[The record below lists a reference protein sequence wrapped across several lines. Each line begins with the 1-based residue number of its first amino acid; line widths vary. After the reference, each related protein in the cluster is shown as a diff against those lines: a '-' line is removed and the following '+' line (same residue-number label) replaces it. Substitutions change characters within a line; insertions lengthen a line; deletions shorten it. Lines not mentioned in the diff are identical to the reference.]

1 MKKIIAI
8 LSFLVLFTIG
18 AVLVL
23 QTPSDILYLLNWGEY
38 IDMELVSRFEEENHC
53 QVVLEVV
60 TSSEA
65 MYQKIT
71 SNTTQ
76 YDVAIPGD
84 YAVTQLYNEG
94 YIREADVKND
104 KYEFLSKYDSIYRD
118 NLKELMDKYMVDDKG
133 ESISTYYFPYFWG
146 AYSMIYNTSKE
157 AIETTIE
164 SNGFASLFDR
174 SLYGSTQAK
183 IGMYDTSRWIVA
195 SYLMSKGLDPNITD
209 YSSSGHDGDLSSE
222 IQNDIINALKKVKF
236 DEFGND
242 SLKRNVA
249 TGALD
254 LCFTQLGDFFDTL
267 YLVYDEQNF
276 DGNVN
281 FNCYIPE
288 TTAAF
293 FDSMII
299 PTTCQNYDLANAF
312 INFMLNPDNA
322 YENACAIGY
331 SPTLKGVVEL
341 YEEASEAGEYYYEGE
356 TEETSLTMKDFL
368 AKYPMYL
375 NPIYNSSNVY
385 MLEPKS
391 ATYLT
396 TCETIFNSL
405 A

>member
-8 LSFLVLFTIG
+8 LAFLALFTIG

-38 IDMELVSRFEEENHC
+38 ISDEVVAKFEEEYHC

-84 YAVTQLYNEG
+84 YAVTQLYKEG
-94 YIREADVKND
+94 WLMEADIKND
-104 KYEFLSKYDSIYRD
+104 AYPYIQQYDTIYTD
-118 NLKELMDKYMVDDKG
+118 DLKALTDKYMVDDDNNPF
-133 ESISTYYFPYFWG
+133 STYYFPYFWG
-146 AYSMIYNTSKE
+146 AYTMIYNTSKPDTE
-157 AIETTIE
+157 SVVK
-164 SNGFASLFDR
+164 SNGFEALYNR
-174 SLYGSTQAK
+174 SLYSTPHK
-183 IGMYDTSRWIVA
+183 IGMYDTSRWIVS
-195 SYLMSKGLDPNITD
+195 SYLMANGYDPNITD
-209 YSSSGHDGDLSSE
+209 YASSSHEGDLSNE
-222 IQNDIINALKKVKF
+222 IQNDVVSALKEVKF

-242 SLKRNVA
+242 ALKRNVA

-267 YLVYDEQNF
+267 ALVYDEANF

-281 FNCYIPE
+281 FNCYVPD

-312 INFMLNPDNA
+312 INFMLNPENA
-322 YENACAIGY
+322 FDNACAIGY
-331 SPTLKGVVEL
+331 SPCLKGVVEL
-341 YEEASEAGEYYYEGE
+341 YEECASDPNEIYFDSGDIS
-356 TEETSLTMKDFL
+356 TSLTFAQFL
-368 AKYPMYL
+368 DKYPMYL
-375 NPIYNSSNVY
+375 NPVYNSSNVY
-385 MLEPKS
+385 MLEPKE
-391 ATYLT
+391 AKYLT